1 MIESVYGW
9 KEFDKIRENLY
20 DTIMRRQFGAEQI
33 AFSYIEFFT
42 KGKERTMK
50 KVVSILLTLCLAMGT
65 MFLLTSCG
73 KFDTVKEWVESE
85 DVQKELND
93 TIADL
98 DDSSMKM
105 EVLGEDDKLIYS
117 YTFLEE
123 VPDGI
128 AEQLESAL
136 NEQASTFEEVAASLK
151 EEVDVENPIVVVEY
165 LNSDGSEICSQE
177 FTAE

>member
-1 MIESVYGW
+1 
-9 KEFDKIRENLY
+9 
-20 DTIMRRQFGAEQI
+20 
-33 AFSYIEFFT
+33 
-42 KGKERTMK
+42 
-50 KVVSILLTLCLAMGT
+50 MGT